1 MQARCHS
8 WRWRW
13 RSPQI
18 ALRCYACGC
27 HMLWRNQGWKQL
39 SVPHPN
45 FCFLFDLISIL
56 PQPSPSSRPAS
67 RFLTAPGLCSAHFFS
82 PPVPVSFPLSRT
94 TAASTNHNPP
104 NASPWSPAQS
114 YWTYSFW
121 VSTVLTYRFFRAET
135 FLEIPGLAPC
145 LVENKGL
152 GKGWKRS

>member
-1 MQARCHS
+1 MNLLSPGRHFLECEMQARCHS

-94 TAASTNHNPP
+94 TAASTNHPP
-104 NASPWSPAQS
+104 PPQCLSMEPCPVILALLFLGLYSPH
-114 YWTYSFW
+114 
-121 VSTVLTYRFFRAET
+121 L
-135 FLEIPGLAPC
+135 
-145 LVENKGL
+145 
-152 GKGWKRS
+152 